1 MIDRVRTLRRMV
13 LPVVTVAALVVTG
26 CSSGPDQPETVA
38 EQFAEALEQGDAQAA
53 AELTT
58 DPAGAAAAIG
68 DLFEGLG
75 SASPEVTLGGTGDG
89 NTFDLDVVWRLG
101 PEPTAEPDGATPP
114 ETSEAPEGSA
124 GEWSYRTS
132 GSAVE
137 GEAGW
142 LIRWDPAVLAPGLTA
157 DTSLRYLRTEGEPAS
172 VLDRNGLPL
181 MEQQVVTLVNLD
193 ATADPAAVAPVLA
206 TVVPSITTESLA
218 ADLAKAGTA
227 PVTAVTLR
235 DEDLASVEAQLTA
248 LPGVSLVAQT
258 RLLTVDRELAS
269 PVWSGLAEL
278 WQDGQDASAGW
289 AVQSVN
295 ADGSA
300 KRVTG
305 VDGTDPPDVR
315 TTVDLGLQARA
326 EAAVAP
332 VSQPAVVVAVEP
344 STGAVR
350 AVAQNA
356 AADAEGAV
364 ALTGLYPPGS
374 TFKTVTTSAA
384 LQAGA
389 ADPDTVLPCPG
400 VATIEDRTIPNDDS
414 FDLGPVPLHTAF
426 AHSCNTTMAQLA
438 VNLPADALS
447 DAAAQ
452 FGLGI
457 DYVTPGLVTVTG
469 SVPVAE
475 SPAQRVE
482 SAIGQG
488 TVTASPFGMAMVA
501 ASIVRGSTPAPMI
514 VQGEPAT
521 ADRTVD
527 AAPVAATTALRT
539 MMRETVTDGTATAL
553 RDIPELIGKTGTA
566 EYGDNSEAHGW
577 FIAAQN
583 DLAFAVFVAGAGS
596 SAPAVEVAGRM
607 LRG

>member
-1 MIDRVRTLRRMV
+1 MIERVRPLRRRMV
-13 LPVVTVAALVVTG
+13 LPTLTVAALVVAG
-26 CSSGPDQPETVA
+26 CSSGPDQPDTVA
-38 EQFAEALEQGDAQAA
+38 GQFAEALEAGDAQTAA
-53 AELTT
+53 DLTT
-58 DPAGAAAAIG
+58 DPAAAAAVIG
-68 DLFEGLG
+68 GLFEGLG
-75 SASPEVTLGGTGDG
+75 SDSPDVTLGGTGDG
-89 NTFDLDVVWRLG
+89 GTFELDVVWRLG
-101 PEPTAEPDGATPP
+101 PDADAAGD
-114 ETSEAPEGSA
+114 S
-124 GEWSYRTS
+124 GEWSYRTA
-132 GSAVE
+132 GSAVD
-137 GEAGW
+137 GDAGW
-142 LIRWDPAVLAPGLTA
+142 RIRWDPAVLAPGLTA
-157 DTSLRYLRTEGEPAS
+157 DTSLRYVRTQGVPAS
-172 VLDRNGLPL
+172 VLDRSGQPL
-181 MEQQVVTLVNLD
+181 MEQRVVTLVNLD

-206 TVVPSITTESLA
+206 TVVPSITAESLA
-218 ADLAKAGTA
+218 ADLAAAGSS
-227 PVTAVTLR
+227 PVTALTLR
-235 DEDLASVEAQLTA
+235 DEDLAPVEARLLA

-258 RLLTVDRELAS
+258 RLLTVDRALAS
-269 PVWSGLAEL
+269 PVWSGLAER
-278 WQDGQDASAGW
+278 WQDGQDAAAGW
-289 AVQSVN
+289 AVQSVES
-295 ADGSA
+295 DGPA
-300 KRVTG
+300 RRVAG
-305 VDGTDPPDVR
+305 VDGSDAPDVR
-315 TTVDLGLQARA
+315 TTIDLGLQARA

-356 AADAEGAV
+356 AADAEGPV

-374 TFKTVTTSAA
+374 TFKTVTTWAA
-384 LQAGA
+384 LQAGV

-414 FDLGPVPLHTAF
+414 FDLGAVPLHTAF
-426 AHSCNTTMAQLA
+426 ARSCNTTMARLA
-438 VNLPADALS
+438 VGLPADALT

-469 SVPVAE
+469 SVPVTE
-475 SPAQRVE
+475 SAAQRVE

-501 ASIVRGSTPAPMI
+501 ASIVRGSPPLPMI
-514 VQGEPAT
+514 VQSEPAT

-527 AAPVAATTALRT
+527 AASETTTAALRT

-566 EYGDNSEAHGW
+566 EYGDNSGAHGW